1 MNTSKPKD
9 ASILSN
15 SPNCCTMEKEALKA
29 RQQEILEL
37 IKAFCSEKLNQEYF
51 ELSKRM
57 LEKIGRK
64 RTQPLATG
72 KVHVWAA
79 AIIHAIGTI
88 NFLFDKNNEPYVSL
102 DEISEFFGTSKS
114 SFGQK
119 SKQIRDML
127 KIGPWN
133 QEFSTAMVQKNNP
146 IAEVVLVDGFL
157 VPLSSLPEEYQQMV
171 RQARAEGKDI
181 SFRTR

>member
-1 MNTSKPKD
+1 
-9 ASILSN
+9 
-15 SPNCCTMEKEALKA
+15 MEKKALQAK
-29 RQQEILEL
+29 QQEILEL
-37 IKAFCSEKLNQEYF
+37 IKAFCSQKLDEEYF

-64 RTQPLATG
+64 RIQPLVTG

-79 AIIHAIGTI
+79 GIIHAIGTI
-88 NFLFDKNNEPYVSL
+88 NFLFDKEQEPYVSL

-127 KIGPWN
+127 KVGPWDP
-133 QEFSTAMVQKNNP
+133 EFSRAMVQRSNP
-146 IAEVVLVDGFL
+146 MAEMVMVDGFL
-157 VPLSSLPEEYQQMV
+157 VPLRSLPEEYQQMV

-181 SFRTR
+181 SFKTR

>member
-1 MNTSKPKD
+1 
-9 ASILSN
+9 
-15 SPNCCTMEKEALKA
+15 MEKNDLQAK
-29 RQQEILEL
+29 QQEILEL
-37 IKAFCSEKLNQEYF
+37 IKEFCTAKLNEEYF

-57 LEKIGRK
+57 VGKLGRK
-64 RTQPLATG
+64 KVQPLATG

-79 AIIHAIGTI
+79 AIIHALGTI
-88 NFLFDKNNEPYVSL
+88 NYLFDKDSKLYVSL

-127 KIGPWN
+127 KIGPWD
-133 QEFSTAMVQKNNP
+133 QEFSLSGVQSSNPMADMV
-146 IAEVVLVDGFL
+146 VVDGFY

-181 SFRTR
+181 SFKTR